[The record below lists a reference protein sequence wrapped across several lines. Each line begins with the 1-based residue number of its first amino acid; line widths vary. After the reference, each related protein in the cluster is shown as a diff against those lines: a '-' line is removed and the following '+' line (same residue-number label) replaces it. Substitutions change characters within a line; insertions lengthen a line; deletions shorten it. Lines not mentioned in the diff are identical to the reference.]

1 MLTGELAKRYAKA
14 LMSAASKENAVERTA
29 EEIRAVGRFCA
40 GENDLTTCLTSPI
53 VSFPRKKEIIV
64 GLFSA
69 KALPLTIDFLC
80 LLLEKKRFA
89 LLSAVSETLDE
100 LIRKK
105 EGIARVNVT
114 SALPVNESDGA
125 YLKRRLE
132 QWLGRK
138 VQLFVEYNPLLL
150 SGIQIR
156 IGDRFY
162 DGSGLGRLAQIRAVM
177 ANC

>member
-14 LMSAASKENAVERTA
+14 LMSAASKKNAAERAA
-29 EEIRAVGRFCA
+29 EEVRAVGRLCA
-40 GENDLTTCLTSPI
+40 GESDLTACLTSPI
-53 VSFPRKKEIIV
+53 VAGHRKKEIIV
-64 GLFSA
+64 ALFSA
-69 KALPLTIDFLC
+69 KALPLTVDFLC

-100 LIRKK
+100 LIREK
-105 EGIARVNVT
+105 EGIARVNVA
-114 SALPVNESDGA
+114 SALPVNENDGD

-138 VQLFVEYNPLLL
+138 VQLSVEYNPSLL

-156 IGDRFY
+156 IGDRFF
-162 DGSGLGRLAQIRAVM
+162 DGSGLGRLAQIRAAMV
-177 ANC
+177 NY